1 MSKARILICDD
12 EIEILSYLRKILV
25 AKGVGVETFTAGTPL
40 LRYLANNPNEEVD
53 LLLLDIRMPDMDG
66 IRVLEQIRK
75 LELEI
80 PVLIMTAHASISSAV
95 EAIKLGAYDYV
106 TKPFPKEK
114 VLGVLEHVI
123 ERKLLR
129 QENQALK
136 EELGKPTSLKKIVF
150 TSSRFREVYDMAR
163 QVAASDAN
171 VLILGDSGT
180 GKELIAGLIH
190 ANSPRK
196 GQSFLSLNCAALSET
211 LLESQ
216 LFGHV
221 RGAFTGAI
229 TPQKG
234 LLEEAD
240 GGSLFLDEIGDMSL
254 PLQAKLLRVLQERDF
269 IPVGATRPKSV
280 DVRFI
285 AATNKELAREVKEG
299 RFREDLF
306 YRLNVIPINLP
317 PLRERKEDIEP
328 LARHF
333 LAKFRQHMKKE
344 VTDLTPEAIRKLTDY
359 SWPGNIRELENV
371 IERAVILAR
380 TPLLTPDQL
389 PLLASEPP
397 PVDQDRQERL
407 ITLATVERE
416 HIQHVLK
423 KTGYHKSRT
432 ARILGIARRTLDRKI
447 EEFGLDDHLL
457 GRGAD
462 Y

>member
-1 MSKARILICDD
+1 MNARILICDD

-25 AKGVGVETFTAGTPL
+25 AKGVAVEAFTTGSAL
-40 LRYLANNPNEEVD
+40 LHHLENGAVEAAD
-53 LLLLDIRMPDMDG
+53 LILLDIRMPDMDG
-66 IRVLEQIRK
+66 IRVLERIRNM
-75 LELEI
+75 ELEI
-80 PVLIMTAHASISSAV
+80 PVVIMTAYASIDSAI
-95 EAIKLGAYDYV
+95 EAIRLGAYDYV

-114 VLGVLEHVI
+114 VLGVLENII

-129 QENQALK
+129 LENQALK
-136 EELGKPTSLKKIVF
+136 EELGKPTAQKRIVF
-150 TSSRFREVYDMAR
+150 TSARFREVFDLAR

-171 VLILGDSGT
+171 VLILGESGT

-190 ANSPRK
+190 QNSPRR
-196 GQSFLSLNCAALSET
+196 GHCFLSINCAALSDT

-240 GGSLFLDEIGDMSL
+240 NGTLFLDEIGDMSL
-254 PLQAKLLRVLQERDF
+254 VLQAKLLRVIQERDF
-269 IPVGATRPKSV
+269 IPVGATKNRSV
-280 DVRFI
+280 DVRFV
-285 AATNKELAREVKEG
+285 AATNKDLFQEVKLG

-333 LAKFRQHMKKE
+333 IQRFSLRMKKE
-344 VTDLTPEAIRKLTDY
+344 VVGLTPDAIRKLADY
-359 SWPGNIRELENV
+359 PWPGNIRELENV

-380 TPLLTPDQL
+380 GAAITAEQL
-389 PLLASEPP
+389 PLLTSEPP
-397 PVDQDRQERL
+397 GEPGREGRL
-407 ITLATVERE
+407 VPLETVEKE
-416 HIQHVLK
+416 HIQYVLK
-423 KTGYHKSRT
+423 RTGYHKSKT
-432 ARILGIARRTLDRKI
+432 ASILGIARRTLDRKI
-447 EEFGLDDHLL
+447 EEYALTDSILSDGDDQ
-457 GRGAD
+457 
-462 Y
+462 